1 MVRVITVVALS
12 STVYS
17 RPHRRDG
24 RCHMSWTTM
33 KYTTITTSEMSI
45 SANSRIQPRAPLS
58 LRFNHEGFC
67 DVLYLHRKTL
77 AVTVFVGS
85 GALLEGRVALGLAG
99 EPAFGP
105 PRRPTAGFRRLGGRA
120 QVRQKRRNGA
130 MDPDRRKTPRIVA
143 ALPRQPQV
151 RNARARQPELGESY
165 HNQPRPPVGLL
176 GVAYPRRRPSHALL
190 EKAKG
195 VFQIE
200 TPHIRAPDEVQV
212 RPRPFRS
219 VPPQP

>member
-1 MVRVITVVALS
+1 MT
-12 STVYS
+12 
-17 RPHRRDG
+17 
-24 RCHMSWTTM
+24 
-33 KYTTITTSEMSI
+33 
-45 SANSRIQPRAPLS
+45 
-58 LRFNHEGFC
+58 
-67 DVLYLHRKTL
+67 LYLRITL
-77 AVTVFVGS
+77 PQPPQRTTPPGISQNRRPFLACVLTMRGFAMCFISIAKPHAVTVFVGS

-176 GVAYPRRRPSHALL
+176 GVA
-190 EKAKG
+190 
-195 VFQIE
+195 
-200 TPHIRAPDEVQV
+200 
-212 RPRPFRS
+212 
-219 VPPQP
+219 

>member
-1 MVRVITVVALS
+1 MSEGPRARDH
-12 STVYS
+12 S
-17 RPHRRDG
+17 RPKVNLELPPIG
-24 RCHMSWTTM
+24 WQLFLLG
-33 KYTTITTSEMSI
+33 
-45 SANSRIQPRAPLS
+45 NSKSDSTAFPSFLDTYATRLLAEPLS

-67 DVLYLHRKTL
+67 DVLYLHRKPH

-176 GVAYPRRRPSHALL
+176 GVA
-190 EKAKG
+190 
-195 VFQIE
+195 
-200 TPHIRAPDEVQV
+200 
-212 RPRPFRS
+212 
-219 VPPQP
+219 

>member
-1 MVRVITVVALS
+1 MSQKAEKRRIDRVKKNHVRKVAILLA
-12 STVYS
+12 
-17 RPHRRDG
+17 
-24 RCHMSWTTM
+24 
-33 KYTTITTSEMSI
+33 E
-45 SANSRIQPRAPLS
+45 ALS

>member
-1 MVRVITVVALS
+1 MLFSCSVNYRATA
-12 STVYS
+12 S
-17 RPHRRDG
+17 RTLFG
-24 RCHMSWTTM
+24 
-33 KYTTITTSEMSI
+33 
-45 SANSRIQPRAPLS
+45 QFLS

-99 EPAFGP
+99 EPTFGP

-130 MDPDRRKTPRIVA
+130 MDPDRRKTSRIVA
-143 ALPRQPQV
+143 ALPWQPQV

-176 GVAYPRRRPSHALL
+176 GVA
-190 EKAKG
+190 
-195 VFQIE
+195 
-200 TPHIRAPDEVQV
+200 
-212 RPRPFRS
+212 
-219 VPPQP
+219 

>member
-1 MVRVITVVALS
+1 MTRIISWQKLLVLMAIGAMSTTKKQHRLCARGRACVAFSQLGQPAKLS
-12 STVYS
+12 KSNTASVCFAC
-17 RPHRRDG
+17 RDRALDRKLEAAQQPKAKARWKDLVPYDG
-24 RCHMSWTTM
+24 LSWTQSF
-33 KYTTITTSEMSI
+33 ITES
-45 SANSRIQPRAPLS
+45 LS

-176 GVAYPRRRPSHALL
+176 GVA
-190 EKAKG
+190 
-195 VFQIE
+195 
-200 TPHIRAPDEVQV
+200 
-212 RPRPFRS
+212 
-219 VPPQP
+219 